1 MLQGSPSSGIDEDAG
16 GVELAKILNKRKKA
30 TKMFI
35 PVRYE
40 KGKTWKAVLTSDLRQ
55 DFLERDKI
63 QLYKIT

>member
-35 PVRYE
+35 PVRKE
-40 KGKTWKAVLTSDLRQ
+40 KRKT
-55 DFLERDKI
+55 
-63 QLYKIT
+63 